1 MTPGSAVVT
10 PVCSPSNCLCHF
22 SKTRAL
28 QEDSVSSLLVQMA
41 SGEGVEP
48 SLTRELPMSFCRE
61 DV

>member
-1 MTPGSAVVT
+1 MSAGSAVVT
-10 PVCSPSNCLCHF
+10 PDCSPSNCLCHL

-28 QEDSVSSLLVQMA
+28 QEDSVPSLLVQTA

-48 SLTRELPMSFCRE
+48 SLTQELHMSFCRG